1 MSGKTRFYNRQ
12 VAESLST
19 THNIISIGE
28 NGDGWKLNSCHT
40 NVIRLLFDDIQEY
53 LEEKYTLFSG
63 EQAQA
68 IIKWLQSIPDDSLVI
83 VHCEG
88 GVARSAAVVKFMVDK
103 LGYEFEADR
112 YCKGDY
118 SLMNVFVYDTL
129 VAQYESMEKSP

>member
-12 VAESLST
+12 VAESLSIP
-19 THNIISIGE
+19 HNIISIGE

-53 LEEKYTLFSG
+53 LEEKYTLFAV

-68 IIKWLQSIPDDSLVI
+68 IIKWLQAIPDDSLVI

-88 GVARSAAVVKFMVDK
+88 GVARSAAVVKFMIDK
-103 LGYEFEADR
+103 LGYEFEPDR

-118 SLMNVFVYDTL
+118 SLMNVFVYDLL
-129 VAQYESMEKSP
+129 VKHYEMNKNL